1 MQFLNKLQ
9 GLALIVLRIGG
20 GAIFFSHGWAKL
32 MSPSAT
38 MKMFGGM
45 GFPGWSG
52 VAIGA
57 LETAAGLFFVLGL
70 FTRIS
75 ALLLFIE
82 MCVAIGFVHWK
93 QGPWWEV
100 KNYELPLACGAIS
113 LALVAFGPGVASI
126 DHALFRDRT

>member
-1 MQFLNKLQ
+1 MRFLNKLQ
-9 GLALIVLRIGG
+9 ALALIVLRIAG
-20 GAIFFSHGWAKL
+20 GAIFFTHGWAKL
-32 MSPSAT
+32 MNPSAT
-38 MKMFGGM
+38 MKTFHGM
-45 GFPGWSG
+45 GFPGWAG

-82 MCVAIGFVHWK
+82 MCVAIGFVHWRHA
-93 QGPWWEV
+93 PWWDV
-100 KNYELPLACGAIS
+100 NSYGLALASGAIA

-126 DHALFRDRT
+126 DHALFRDRA